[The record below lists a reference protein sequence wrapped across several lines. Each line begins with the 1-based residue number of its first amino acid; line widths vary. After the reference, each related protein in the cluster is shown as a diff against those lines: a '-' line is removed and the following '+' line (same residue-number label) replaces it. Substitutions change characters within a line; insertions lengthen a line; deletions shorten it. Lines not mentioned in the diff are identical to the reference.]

1 VRRLRD
7 VDVRS
12 AQAGMSKRLVE
23 NDIEPNFRQIADF
36 SQAGI
41 VIPDGRLA
49 ALDTVIAGLQS
60 VD

>member
-1 VRRLRD
+1 
-7 VDVRS
+7 
-12 AQAGMSKRLVE
+12 MSKRLVE